1 MRKNC
6 FQFLFGLTIIVPRE
20 VENNAMQNFGETTK
34 NNIIVPREIENNSY
48 AKFWRDNKEY
58 YGLFEKGI
66 IIFM

>member
-1 MRKNC
+1 M
-6 FQFLFGLTIIVPRE
+6 L
-20 VENNAMQNFGETTK
+20 MHNFGETTK